1 MAWAGLD
8 RASDDA
14 EARQMAAV
22 RQITKGGYMNQ
33 IAGHPYWE
41 LSFNKSGNLTAPGSD
56 ELLAEVAA
64 SGITDLF
71 MMSHGWGTS
80 ADTAHGLYEAFF
92 PLVAETTKQMP
103 GIGPIGFAGIFW
115 PSLWFPDPPPKA
127 AAQVA
132 ESVQAGRPGA
142 ANAVLSGREIADTL
156 SASFDDPEQQ
166 ANLEQMGR
174 LIDEGIEGVG
184 KEAHESQD
192 ARLTQFHGL
201 LQTLVRHDP
210 QPEEDAGETS
220 LFSTDNPES
229 DYSTISEVVGSSTQL
244 GAADEGIADVFGKV
258 WNGAKDAL
266 RMASYYEMKARA
278 GDVGSNGLGPLL
290 ERLRAQQSGLR
301 VHLMGHSFGA
311 RLVSFAL
318 SGITSADV
326 SPVASLC
333 LIQGAFSHWSF
344 APLQSMPFS
353 TAGAL
358 NRYAN
363 RVHGPLVATFSEHD
377 WAVGR
382 WYPRASFLAGQDAE
396 ASASQWGGMG
406 SDGFQGVSPA
416 GSLTLLSV
424 GEAYSLEAGSFY
436 RVNGSAVIADTSQS
450 PFSGA
455 HSDIRHPEIAW
466 LAVAAAATHGA

>member
-1 MAWAGLD
+1 
-8 RASDDA
+8 
-14 EARQMAAV
+14 
-22 RQITKGGYMNQ
+22 MNQ

-41 LSFNKSGNLTAPGSD
+41 LSFSKSGDLTAPDSGGFV
-56 ELLAEVAA
+56 AEVAT
-64 SGITDLF
+64 SGINDLF

-80 ADTAHGLYEAFF
+80 AGAAHGLYEAMF
-92 PLVAETTKQMP
+92 PLVAEAAQQVP
-103 GIGPIGFAGIFW
+103 EVGPIGFAGIFW
-115 PSLWFPDPPPKA
+115 PSLWFPDPPPEA

-132 ESVQAGRPGA
+132 EAVREGRPGA
-142 ANAVLSGREIADTL
+142 ADAALSGRQIADAL
-156 SASFDDPEQQ
+156 KESFDDPGEQ

-174 LIDEGIEGVG
+174 LIDEGVEGVG
-184 KEAHESQD
+184 REARSSQQD
-192 ARLTQFHGL
+192 RLTQFHGL
-201 LQTLVRHDP
+201 LQTLVRDDQ
-210 QPEEDAGETS
+210 QPREDAGEAR
-220 LFSTDNPES
+220 LLRTDNPED
-229 DYSTISEVVGSSTQL
+229 DYATISDVVGSTRFDP
-244 GAADEGIADVFGKV
+244 AAEGIGDVFGKV

-266 RMASYYEMKARA
+266 RTASYYEMKARA
-278 GDVGSNGLGPLL
+278 GDVGCNGLGPLL
-290 ERLRAQQSGLR
+290 ERLHARRPGLR

-318 SGITSADV
+318 SGISSAEA
-326 SPVASLC
+326 SPVASLS

-344 APLQSMPFS
+344 APLQSMPFG

-358 NRYAN
+358 SQYAD

-396 ASASQWGGMG
+396 GAAPRWGGMG

-416 GSLTLLSV
+416 GGSDLLPA
-424 GEAYSLEAGSFY
+424 GAPYALQPGSFY
-436 RVNGSAVIADTSQS
+436 RVNGSTIIADTSQS

-466 LAVAAAATHGA
+466 LTIAAAAVK